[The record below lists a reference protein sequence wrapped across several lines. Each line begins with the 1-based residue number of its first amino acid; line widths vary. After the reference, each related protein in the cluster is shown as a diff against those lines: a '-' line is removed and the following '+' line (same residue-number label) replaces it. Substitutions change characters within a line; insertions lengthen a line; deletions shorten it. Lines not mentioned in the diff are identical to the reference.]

1 MSGMRLS
8 VQLYTVRDSL
18 ASDIPGTL
26 KSLRD
31 IGLDYVELAG
41 YSGLSPEEFHDH
53 IQSSGLKVSGG
64 HWGLDQLKDVE
75 AVCEQARL
83 FSLKHIILPWI
94 GEDSYRAGWLE
105 FGKELEPLARAYSD
119 RGFVFSYHNHAFE
132 FKSGPGST
140 YEEMWAGTES
150 VLQAQLDLGWVAYS
164 GQDPVEWL
172 NRLASRCPTVH
183 LKEFSGNPESHDAI
197 AGKGV
202 LDWDSIL
209 CATQA
214 NGTEFGVIEM
224 DRPPGDPVESV
235 KECFDF
241 FRSNGLA

>member
-1 MSGMRLS
+1 MRLS

-18 ASDIPGTL
+18 ANDISETL
-26 KSLRD
+26 NSIRD
-31 IGLDYVELAG
+31 IGLEYVELAG
-41 YSGLSPEEFHDH
+41 YSGLSPEKF
-53 IQSSGLKVSGG
+53 QSQLLAAGLQVSGG

-83 FSLKHIILPWI
+83 FGLKHIILPWV
-94 GEDSYRAGWLE
+94 GEDSYQGGWLE

-119 RGFVFSYHNHAFE
+119 RGFTFSYHNHAFE
-132 FKSGPGST
+132 FKAGPGST

-164 GQDPVEWL
+164 SQDPVEWL
-172 NRLASRCPTVH
+172 NRLGSRCPTVH
-183 LKEFSGNPESHDAI
+183 LKDFSGNADSHDAI
-197 AGKGV
+197 AGTGI
-202 LDWDSIL
+202 LDWNAIL
-209 CATQA
+209 RATQA

-241 FRSNGLA
+241 FHSKGLG